1 MKYIE
6 LSFMCVCAFFMVGC
20 SSPKQPAPVSEDTQ
34 TQETVAT
41 SEPADHHDTL
51 SDKVAEIQKHLP
63 LMVVDKEFQLK
74 KVENDESEKVLTF
87 YIFQDENVSGE
98 WSESEVGEFGKSIVA
113 WLIGAPEAKETLS
126 SEEVEELKE
135 YEDFQQFYNNIP
147 NYEKVK
153 DLLKTISDMDYSIL
167 LNFHSRDSYTIAT
180 TLTPEETKDAVI
192 FYREI
197 LKKLDDDTSVDPF

>member
-1 MKYIE
+1 
-6 LSFMCVCAFFMVGC
+6 MCVCAFFMVGC
-20 SSPKQPAPVSEDTQ
+20 SSPKQPVPVSEDTQ

-41 SEPADHHDTL
+41 SEPADHHDSL

-63 LMVVDKEFQLK
+63 LAVVDSELQLK

-87 YIFQDENVSGE
+87 YIFDDENIRGA
-98 WSESEVGEFGKSIVA
+98 WSESEVGEFGKSLVA
-113 WLIGAPEAKETLS
+113 WLIAAPETKEMLS
-126 SEEVEELKE
+126 TEELEELKDDS
-135 YEDFQQFYNNIP
+135 DFQLLCANIP

-153 DLLKTISDMDYSIL
+153 DLLKTVSDMDYSIL
-167 LNFHSRDSYTIAT
+167 LNFHSRDSYTIAA

-197 LKKLDDDTSVDPF
+197 VKKLFDDTSVDPF

>member
-1 MKYIE
+1 
-6 LSFMCVCAFFMVGC
+6 
-20 SSPKQPAPVSEDTQ
+20 
-34 TQETVAT
+34 
-41 SEPADHHDTL
+41 HHDTL

>member
-1 MKYIE
+1 MFVAVVV
-6 LSFMCVCAFFMVGC
+6 SCTA
-20 SSPKQPAPVSEDTQ
+20 PKKPAPESESVAD
-34 TQETVAT
+34 TVAT
-41 SEPADHHDTL
+41 SEPADHHDSL

-63 LMVVDKEFQLK
+63 LAVVDSELQLK

-87 YIFQDENVSGE
+87 YIFDDENVRGE

-126 SEEVEELKE
+126 SEEVEELKK

-197 LKKLDDDTSVDPF
+197 LKKLDEDTSLDPF